1 MANGNV
7 GVGGFGSGIDF
18 GVLIDAIVARN
29 SRPLQQL
36 QAQRSTV
43 QARADALRELNARLI
58 KFTEAARALAADTL
72 AAARSATSSNAAVA
86 TAAAT
91 DGAAPATINLSVA
104 RLATA
109 FAQATRSFAS
119 PNDPVLAA
127 GATSA
132 TFELRKGGA
141 SSGPTITIDA
151 SNNNLAALRD
161 AINAANAGVTAAIVD
176 VSGNGSNYQLVLTS
190 TDTGASNRVQ
200 LVETSSTGTEAN
212 LNLRALN
219 PPGSPPDYSW
229 LDAEINV
236 NGLTVHRTSN
246 KITDLVAGVTLE
258 LKSVGATTVTVNAD
272 AKSIADKVKAFVE
285 AYNSVQDF
293 ILSQQNDAAGKAGGP
308 LASDATLRA
317 VQRTLRDALAASS
330 TSNGGAFANLTEIG
344 IGRDDRGKLTLDQAK
359 LDDRL
364 RNAFDDAVALLA
376 GRTPNNVGLA
386 DQILAAASS
395 LSDQV
400 AGTVQLAIKGYT
412 DSVSRLDRLIADN
425 QARLDRLRQ
434 SLTRQFAVVD
444 AAISQL
450 NGQGTALGNII
461 RSLQPQ
467 QNNR

>member
-7 GVGGFGSGIDF
+7 GLGGFNSGIDF
-18 GVLIDAIVARN
+18 GVLIDAIVARS

-36 QAQRSTV
+36 QAQRSPV

-58 KFTEAARALAADTL
+58 KFTEAARALADNAL
-72 AAARSATSSNAAVA
+72 AAARSTTSSNAAVA
-86 TAAAT
+86 TATAS
-91 DGAAPATINLSVA
+91 DGASPTAINLSVA

-119 PNDPVLAA
+119 PNDPVLAT

-151 SNNNLAALRD
+151 SNNSLVGLRD

-176 VSGNGSNYQLVLTS
+176 VGGNGSAYQLVLTS

-200 LVETSSTGTEAN
+200 LIETSATGTEAN

-219 PPGSPPDYSW
+219 PTGSPPDYSL
-229 LDAEINV
+229 LDAEINL
-236 NGLTVHRTSN
+236 NGLVVHRAAN
-246 KITDLVAGVTLE
+246 KIADLVAGVTFE
-258 LKSVGATTVTVNAD
+258 LKSAGTTTITVAAD
-272 AKSIADKVKAFVE
+272 ARSVADKVKAFVE

-330 TSNGGAFANLTEIG
+330 TGNGGAFTNLTEIG
-344 IGRDDRGKLTLDQAK
+344 IGRDERGKLTLDQAK

-364 RNAFDDAVALLA
+364 QNAFADTVALLA
-376 GRTPNNVGLA
+376 GRTPSNVGLA
-386 DQILAAASS
+386 DQILTTASS

-400 AGTVQLAIKGYT
+400 SGTVQLAIKGYT
-412 DSVSRLDRLIADN
+412 DSASRLDRLIADN
-425 QARLDRLRQ
+425 QARLDRLRE
-434 SLTRQFAVVD
+434 SLTRQFAAVD

-450 NGQGTALGNII
+450 NGQGTALNNII